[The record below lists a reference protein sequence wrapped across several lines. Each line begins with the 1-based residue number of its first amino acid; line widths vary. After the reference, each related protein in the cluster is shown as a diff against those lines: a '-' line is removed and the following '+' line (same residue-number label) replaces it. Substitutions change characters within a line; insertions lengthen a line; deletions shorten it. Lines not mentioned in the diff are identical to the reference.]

1 MLKLNYQRKTHYL
14 GAVDT
19 QAIATIMDKY
29 GLSTASDAVRLAVR
43 LTAESPTAQL
53 SKKRGKTA

>member
-1 MLKLNYQRKTHYL
+1 MLKTTYSRKTHYL

-19 QAIATIMDKY
+19 QAIAAIMDKY

-43 LTAESPTAQL
+43 LVAESPVAQV
-53 SKKRGKTA
+53 KKRKTA